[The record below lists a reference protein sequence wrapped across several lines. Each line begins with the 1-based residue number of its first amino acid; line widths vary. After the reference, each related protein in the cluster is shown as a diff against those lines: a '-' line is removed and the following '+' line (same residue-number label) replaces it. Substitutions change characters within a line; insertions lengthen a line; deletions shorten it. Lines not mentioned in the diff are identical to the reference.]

1 MEINNNDAFE
11 MSFKNR
17 YKVFPIK
24 NRAKYIDELYEPYKV
39 RGLQEIV
46 LKNSP
51 KYQYS
56 DDRKEG
62 YIISQGIDEK
72 GYYAIFLPAENEY
85 EKIKAFAEIKDKL
98 VKLSELANLQRQ
110 LTKRNKTLL
119 ELNSIEKEIDK
130 LYIDI
135 FGNNKTIEW
144 NTAIEI
150 SHKNTTKLHSHIFCN
165 DGFELFE
172 YILEN
177 HIASINKRGR
187 YSDIA
192 YYYWK
197 MYEDNYIIQ
206 RPQIFIN
213 WFLETY
219 QELISKLKT
228 KNEVENPNRKK
239 HYSTSLD
246 NFKKTF
252 NNVP

>member
-1 MEINNNDAFE
+1 MEITNSDVLEMAFQ
-11 MSFKNR
+11 NR
-17 YKVFPIK
+17 YKIFSIQS
-24 NRAKYIDELYEPYKV
+24 RAKYIDELYEPYKV

-72 GYYAIFLPAENEY
+72 GYFAIFLPTENEY

-110 LTKRNKTLL
+110 LTERNKTYK
-119 ELNSIEKEIDK
+119 ELNLIEKKIDE

-135 FGNNKTIEW
+135 FESNNSIKW
-144 NTAIEI
+144 NNAIEI
-150 SHKNTTKLHSHIFCN
+150 TNKTSTKLHNHIFCN
-165 DGFELFE
+165 NGFELFE

-177 HIASINKRGR
+177 HIADIGKRGR

-197 MYEDNYIIQ
+197 MYEDKYIIQ
-206 RPQIFIN
+206 RPQLFIN

-219 QELISKLKT
+219 QEIITKLKT
-228 KNEVENPNRKK
+228 KIEVENTNRKK
-239 HYSTSLD
+239 HYTTSLD
-246 NFKKTF
+246 NFKKSF